1 MKKMKKWYNKKLF
14 IIFSVIGLAVI
25 IGLYQIRIMIFEVR
39 TFPERETIIK
49 ERVFPGEKIII
60 SYRHSIAKTIV
71 WEIYEVTN
79 DMQLVQ
85 RETDFYDCVAGMPY
99 VSFGDEQFVQED
111 GKFKIKNMNRII
123 NLPLY
128 YNVGAIRENYLYIKD
143 KKINLSSLTGDQL
156 VTIELKR
163 CNLWEKYLYDM

>member
-1 MKKMKKWYNKKLF
+1 
-14 IIFSVIGLAVI
+14 
-25 IGLYQIRIMIFEVR
+25 
-39 TFPERETIIK
+39 
-49 ERVFPGEKIII
+49 
-60 SYRHSIAKTIV
+60 
-71 WEIYEVTN
+71 
-79 DMQLVQ
+79 MQLVQ

-163 CNLWEKYLYDM
+163 CNLWEKY

>member
-1 MKKMKKWYNKKLF
+1 MKKMKKWYNKRLF
-14 IIFSVIGLAVI
+14 IIFFAIGLAVI
-25 IGLYQIRIMIFEVR
+25 IVLSQIRIIIFEVR
-39 TFPERETIIK
+39 TFPEREIIIK
-49 ERVFPGEKIII
+49 EGVVPGEKIIT
-60 SYRHSIAKTIV
+60 SYRHSIAKTTV

-99 VSFGDEQFVQED
+99 LSFGDEQFVQED

-123 NLPLY
+123 DLPLY

-143 KKINLSSLTGDQL
+143 RKIDLSLLTGDRL
-156 VTIELKR
+156 VTINLRK
-163 CNLWEKYLYDM
+163 CNLWEKIFK

>member
-1 MKKMKKWYNKKLF
+1 MKKWYNKKLF
-14 IIFSVIGLAVI
+14 RIFFAIGLAVI
-25 IGLYQIRIMIFEVR
+25 IVLSQIRIIIFEVR
-39 TFPERETIIK
+39 TFPEREIIIK
-49 ERVFPGEKIII
+49 EGVVPGEKIIT
-60 SYRHSIAKTIV
+60 SYRHSIAKTTV

-128 YNVGAIRENYLYIKD
+128 YNIGAIRENYLYIKD
-143 KKINLSSLTGDQL
+143 RKINLSLLTGDKL
-156 VTIELKR
+156 VTINLRK
-163 CNLWEKYLYDM
+163 CNLWGKIFK

>member
-1 MKKMKKWYNKKLF
+1 MKKMKKWYNKRLF
-14 IIFSVIGLAVI
+14 IIFFAIGLAVI
-25 IGLYQIRIMIFEVR
+25 IVLSQIRIIIFEVR
-39 TFPERETIIK
+39 AFPEREIIIK
-49 ERVFPGEKIII
+49 EEVVPGEKIIT

-99 VSFGDEQFVQED
+99 LSFGDEQFVQED

-123 NLPLY
+123 DLPLY

-143 KKINLSSLTGDQL
+143 RKIDLSLLTGDRL
-156 VTIELKR
+156 VTINLRK
-163 CNLWEKYLYDM
+163 CNLWEKIFK